1 MSNLSQT
8 LANQKKTS
16 SRGKKKP
23 RLMTQ
28 ETIPFSDVQ
37 SKRVHL
43 FKKKD
48 FEEEL
53 KKIYDRIVGTLP
65 QLEKMG
71 NYGLEEIEI
80 SVGVSGGILVLTVQG
95 GITLRYNRSE
105 TTQP

>member
-1 MSNLSQT
+1 
-8 LANQKKTS
+8 
-16 SRGKKKP
+16 
-23 RLMTQ
+23 MTQ

-71 NYGLEEIEI
+71 NYALEEIEI

-95 GITLRYNRSE
+95 GITLRYNRSK
-105 TTQP
+105 TTEP